1 MINNHNV
8 SVYSGKTP
16 NHGSSRFIIGGSIY
30 GKQQVSELCTKQ
42 TISLWTKESIL
53 DARNLNLGIP
63 EIAQLINK
71 ALNEGKY
78 ENSQWCQS
86 KNSGSWAAC
95 DSYAISISRFMLP
108 ECKEIVVTLYFKFA
122 ISRTGAA
129 LLVISNHREGS

>member
-8 SVYSGKTP
+8 SAYYGMPPKQG
-16 NHGSSRFIIGGSIY
+16 NSRFITNGPIY
-30 GKQQVSELCTKQ
+30 SKQQVFELCTKQ
-42 TISLWTKESIL
+42 AVNLWTKESIL
-53 DARNLNLGIP
+53 DARKLNLEIP
-63 EIAQLINK
+63 EIALLIHK

-108 ECKEIVVTLYFKFA
+108 ECKEILVTLYFKFA
-122 ISRTGAA
+122 ISKAGSA